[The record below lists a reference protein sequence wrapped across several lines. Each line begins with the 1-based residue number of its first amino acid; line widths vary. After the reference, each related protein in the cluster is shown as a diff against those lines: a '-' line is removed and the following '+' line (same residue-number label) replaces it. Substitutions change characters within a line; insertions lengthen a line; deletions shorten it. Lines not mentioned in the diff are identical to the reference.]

1 MSPPRHT
8 LVYIPKNSG
17 ITRNNLERLRYLM
30 EITESE
36 FAAGEF
42 RNEALRNINNIY
54 NKIKQT
60 GGHATRNNAKRVTAR
75 PLELYRALALR
86 QPENVLHWRRG
97 NAGWRKFQ
105 EAAGKFKALGKVRAM
120 RRSGNNASP
129 SRRRVGQ
136 HNLNALAT
144 FMRPYVLSTASPVRI
159 SQANYKEREQKQAR
173 NAAAKAEAVARRQR
187 NAKRARNE
195 AAAEGRGAR
204 VPRELGRGGRQ
215 LHPSACPRSG
225 AADCNLLPSTRHP
238 VT

>member
-8 LVYIPKNSG
+8 LVFIPPNSG

-42 RNEALRNINNIY
+42 RNGALRNINNIY
-54 NKIKQT
+54 NKIKQA

-97 NAGWRKFQ
+97 NAGWSKFQ

-129 SRRRVGQ
+129 SRRRVGAN
-136 HNLNALAT
+136 NLHALAT
-144 FMRPYVLSTASPVRI
+144 FMRPYMLRTASPVR
-159 SQANYKEREQKQAR
+159 STRENYKTREQKQAR
-173 NAAAKAEAVARRQR
+173 NAAAKAEANARRQR
-187 NAKRARNE
+187 NAQRARNAAARE
-195 AAAEGRGAR
+195 AAR
-204 VPRELGRGGRQ
+204 RQ
-215 LHPSACPRSG
+215 AAPTTRSG
-225 AADCNLLPSTRHP
+225 RKSIAPKPLSPKRRRRL
-238 VT
+238 

>member
-1 MSPPRHT
+1 
-8 LVYIPKNSG
+8 
-17 ITRNNLERLRYLM
+17 M

-42 RNEALRNINNIY
+42 RNGALRNINNIY
-54 NKIKQT
+54 NKIKQA

-195 AAAEGRGAR
+195 AAAEAARRASAPRTRTGRASIAPKR
-204 VPRELGRGGRQ
+204 LSPK
-215 LHPSACPRSG
+215 RSRR
-225 AADCNLLPSTRHP
+225 L
-238 VT
+238 